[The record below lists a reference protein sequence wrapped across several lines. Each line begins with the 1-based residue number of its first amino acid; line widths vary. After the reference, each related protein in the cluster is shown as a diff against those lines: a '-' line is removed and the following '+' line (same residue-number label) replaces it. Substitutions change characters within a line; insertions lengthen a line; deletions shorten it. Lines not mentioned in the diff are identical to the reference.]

1 MVFGQ
6 LFQKSPAK
14 NQSPVFSNR
23 LRRWYSQQLKQFLTL
38 SNFLLQFASMLTMQW
53 VEIHTPKAILN
64 LFRDVSYL
72 DAQRKPQS
80 GEFLFFFIVNP
91 RARYLTEML

>member
-1 MVFGQ
+1 
-6 LFQKSPAK
+6 
-14 NQSPVFSNR
+14 
-23 LRRWYSQQLKQFLTL
+23 
-38 SNFLLQFASMLTMQW
+38 MLTMQW

-80 GEFLFFFIVNP
+80 GEFLVFFIVNP